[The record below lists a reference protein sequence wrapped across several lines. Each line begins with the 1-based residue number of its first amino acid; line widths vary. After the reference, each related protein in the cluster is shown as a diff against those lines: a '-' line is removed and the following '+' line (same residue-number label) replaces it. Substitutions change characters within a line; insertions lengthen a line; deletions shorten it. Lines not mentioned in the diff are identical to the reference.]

1 MTRKMF
7 ENFLEDVVQ
16 YAACE
21 RYWEQL
27 VQEIAESLGQTGEW
41 QQWIPRQSPNGT
53 PYEKDGNPIYDGR
66 SERLDRA
73 FRIIQHSAFSDEV
86 EIVAWLKSYEEFE
99 YRDVPGNELVI
110 RLSLSQESAQLAR
123 ALLYKWMTPDTT
135 QSDMSSFIDVM
146 LPRMSCPETEE
157 PDAPSI

>member
-1 MTRKMF
+1 MTHKMF
-7 ENFLEDVVQ
+7 EKLLEDVEQ

-27 VQEIAESLGQTGEW
+27 GQEIAESLGQTGEW

-53 PYEKDGNPIYDGR
+53 PYEKDGNPIYDAR

-73 FRIIQHSAFSDEV
+73 FRIIQHSAVSDEV
-86 EIVAWLKSYEEFE
+86 EIAAWLKSYEEFE
-99 YRDVPGNELVI
+99 YRDVPDNELVI
-110 RLSLSQESAQLAR
+110 NLSLSQESAQLAK

-135 QSDMSSFIDVM
+135 PSDMRSAIDE
-146 LPRMSCPETEE
+146 LIERRGS
-157 PDAPSI
+157 

>member
-1 MTRKMF
+1 MTHKMF
-7 ENFLEDVVQ
+7 EKFLEDVEQ

-27 VQEIAESLGQTGEW
+27 GQEIAESLGQTSEW

-53 PYEKDGNPIYDGR
+53 PYEKDGNPIYDAR

-73 FRIIQHSAFSDEV
+73 FRIIQYSPVSDEV
-86 EIVAWLKSYEEFE
+86 EIAAWLKSYEEFE

-110 RLSLSQESAQLAR
+110 NLSLSQESAQLAK
-123 ALLYKWMTPDTT
+123 ALIYKWMIPDTT
-135 QSDMSSFIDVM
+135 QSDMRSLIDE
-146 LPRMSCPETEE
+146 LIERRGS
-157 PDAPSI
+157 

>member
-1 MTRKMF
+1 MTHKMF
-7 ENFLEDVVQ
+7 ENFLEDVEQ

-41 QQWIPRQSPNGT
+41 KQWIPRQSPNGT
-53 PYEKDGNPIYDGR
+53 PYEKDGNPIYDAR

-73 FRIIQHSAFSDEV
+73 FRICQYSLASDEV
-86 EIVAWLKSYEEFE
+86 GIAAWLKSYEEGYHE
-99 YRDVPGNELVI
+99 LPRNELVI
-110 RLSLSQESAQLAR
+110 NLSLSQESAQLAK

-135 QSDMSSFIDVM
+135 PSDMRLLID
-146 LPRMSCPETEE
+146 E
-157 PDAPSI
+157 